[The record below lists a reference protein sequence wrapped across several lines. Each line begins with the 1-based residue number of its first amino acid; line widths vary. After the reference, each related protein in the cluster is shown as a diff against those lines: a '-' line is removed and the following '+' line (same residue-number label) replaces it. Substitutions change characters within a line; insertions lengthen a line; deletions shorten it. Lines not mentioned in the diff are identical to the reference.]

1 MKKTSQADLK
11 TLLCADDTIAATP
24 SDLAAI
30 RTFANGVLSCY
41 ASLGDL
47 QEPFKSQFVKVKDEI
62 NTVLAALPPTDQ
74 APAASQAN
82 GILSQIMSMFQ
93 YTQSM
98 ITNLTAFA
106 KAQQTERNT
115 VLASM
120 TTEVEKSAAEKLKT
134 MLASGDYVAK
144 ADLDAKIT
152 DALAGA
158 KTAWE
163 AGLKIVSDRRTLLAT
178 EKLIVPGDDILA
190 ADAKDFDPKK
200 VTAAA
205 RLEKLKP
212 FSSLPVERLTTLAW
226 LADDASFN
234 QALADMEAAGGK
246 KPAGGNPG
254 AGAPLVPVPAKSVQ
268 SLRESYRKLGL

>member
-1 MKKTSQADLK
+1 MKNKSAELK
-11 TLLCADDTIAATP
+11 TLLASDDAPVATAADIV
-24 SDLAAI
+24 AI
-30 RTFANGVLSCY
+30 RSFANGVLSCY

-74 APAASQAN
+74 APAANQAN

-98 ITNLTAFA
+98 ITNLTTFA
-106 KAQQTERNT
+106 KAQQAERNT

-120 TTEVEKSAAEKLKT
+120 TTEVEKSAADKLKT
-134 MLASGDYVAK
+134 VLASGDYVAK
-144 ADLDAKIT
+144 ADLEAKVT

-163 AGLKIVSDRRTLLAT
+163 AGLKLVSDRRTLLAT

-190 ADAKDFDPKK
+190 SDAKDFDAKK
-200 VTAAA
+200 VTAAT

-212 FSSLPVERLTTLAW
+212 YASLPAPRLTALCW
-226 LADDASFN
+226 EADEAAFN
-234 QALADMEAAGGK
+234 TAVADMEAAGGK
-246 KPAGGNPG
+246 KSGGNPG
-254 AGAPLVPVPAKSVQ
+254 GTPPAPPAKGN
-268 SLRESYRKLGL
+268 LRQEYRKIGF